1 MFVEDVE
8 AHNPEKEQKGTWFSM
23 LRRLERINHS
33 VSAWLE
39 RIGIIGLLVMLG
51 VTCVDVL
58 GTKCFRSPIHGAID
72 IVMLCQVVAIAFT
85 IAIAQI
91 AGRHVRVELFV
102 SKLSDTSQAVIDTF
116 IYLFQFILF
125 ALIAWRTYV
134 LARSLQIAGE
144 VSATLFVPLH
154 PFIFA
159 IALGCIPV
167 CIIFLL
173 KFLNSVIKVARR

>member
-1 MFVEDVE
+1 
-8 AHNPEKEQKGTWFSM
+8 M

-33 VSAWLE
+33 VSVWFE
-39 RIGIIGLLVMLG
+39 RIGIVGLLVMLG

-102 SKLSDTSQAVIDTF
+102 SKLAETSQAVVDSF

-134 LARSLQIAGE
+134 LGRSLEIAGE
-144 VSATLFVPLH
+144 VSATLFVPLY
-154 PFIFA
+154 PFVFA
-159 IALGCIPV
+159 ITLGCIPV

-173 KFLNSVIKVARR
+173 KFLNSVIKAARK